1 MPNTLKIEADLQQ
14 KNTPGAT
21 PVS

>member
-1 MPNTLKIEADLQQ
+1 MSNLEADELQQQ